1 MELRKIVCVALVLL
15 AFVPATVSF
24 GADVAKIGVVD
35 FQRVFENSTAG
46 KEVKAE
52 LNKKGSEME
61 ADLKSKGAEIEALKE
76 RLERESLVMD
86 KEKREDNER
95 EFRIRINDIKA
106 LKKKYEAN
114 LKEVQQR
121 LVNRIKKEVFD
132 IVQEIGKKEG
142 YLLII
147 ENIGVLYA
155 PNTLD
160 LTDEIIQVYNTR
172 FAKGTPAE

>member
-1 MELRKIVCVALVLL
+1 MKVSKILLVTAMIAVCL
-15 AFVPATVSF
+15 PAMASF

-61 ADLKSKGAEIEALKE
+61 ADLKAKGTEIEALKD

-86 KEKREDNER
+86 KEKREESER
-95 EFRIRINDIKA
+95 EFRIQVNDIKA

-132 IVQEIGKKEG
+132 IVQEIGKSEG

-160 LTDEIIQVYNTR
+160 LTDEIIEKYNARYT
-172 FAKGTPAE
+172 KGAATQ